1 MGGGGESHSSD
12 TKCGPLRLP
21 LCLGPLPCARS
32 RKPPPALS
40 SQEHCSQESE
50 LSFFWPLQ
58 APLLT
63 IASSSTPQNFVT
75 GRPRRQPD
83 HTGRDPADGNSS
95 PHFCLGWI
103 TARGWMRA
111 PPFPIWSPFCCSKEV
126 KAGSTA
132 GRREQ
137 LLCRGKQQG
146 RMHRVV
152 CLWAPFMPPLICTHA
167 HNVLTSP
174 PVSPA
179 AEQAAAIRPA
189 GR

>member
-1 MGGGGESHSSD
+1 MFG
-12 TKCGPLRLP
+12 
-21 LCLGPLPCARS
+21 
-32 RKPPPALS
+32 PPALCKIKETPHLPFPVKSTAVRSQS
-40 SQEHCSQESE
+40 SA
-50 LSFFWPLQ
+50 FFWPLQ